1 MKEFMD
7 IMKLMNNGLNNE
19 STLKDTY
26 PLIIKLGLVKNPNN
40 IDRVTAWMLEEACFR
55 EHHPGLDQVV
65 DICHEIVPNK
75 IVQNLEMKAK

>member
-26 PLIIKLGLVKNPNN
+26 PLIVKLGLIKNPSN
-40 IDRVTAWMLEEACFR
+40 IDRVTAWLLEEACFSKS
-55 EHHPGLDQVV
+55 HPGLDQVV
-65 DICHEIVPNK
+65 DICREIVPNN
-75 IVQNLEMKAK
+75 IGQNFEVRVK